1 MTEET
6 QLDSTRSI
14 VAEPLL
20 PTVES
25 MENESMSNES
35 MSAEIKS
42 AEIKSAEMK
51 SAEMNPPTDSVPNPE
66 ETPTAQTI
74 DVESE
79 NFMLDPD
86 VEPFDLSPDASAP
99 DEEIEVS
106 TQSDPQTSTQ
116 ATGSQGT
123 IAELSQSIE
132 SLKAQLEDR
141 STQYMRLA
149 ADFENFRKRT
159 QKEKEEQEQQVKC
172 STVKELLPVVDN
184 FERARTQLK
193 PQTESEM
200 VIHKSYQ
207 GVYRQLVDA
216 MKKLGVSA
224 MSAEGQEFDPNL
236 HEAVMREATDAYP
249 EGAILEE
256 LMRGYVLGDRVLRHA
271 MVKVATA
278 PDSDPASD
286 SEDS

>member
-1 MTEET
+1 MNMTEEI
-6 QLDSTRSI
+6 QLDSTQTS
-14 VAEPLL
+14 VAASFS

-25 MENESMSNES
+25 MESEP
-35 MSAEIKS
+35 MSAETNLS
-42 AEIKSAEMK
+42 AETN
-51 SAEMNPPTDSVPNPE
+51 EMNPPIDSVPYPE
-66 ETPTAQTI
+66 ETVTAQSG
-74 DVESE
+74 DPVEAESQ
-79 NFMLDPD
+79 NFTLDPD
-86 VEPFDLSPDASAP
+86 IETFDLSPDAVATVG
-99 DEEIEVS
+99 EA
-106 TQSDPQTSTQ
+106 STQ
-116 ATGSQGT
+116 ANAPSDAQSLGLQAT
-123 IAELSQSIE
+123 IAELNQSIE

-141 STQYMRLA
+141 SAQYTRLA
-149 ADFENFRKRT
+149 ADFDNFRKRT

-172 STVKELLPVVDN
+172 STVKEMLPVVDN

-249 EGAILEE
+249 EGAIMEE

-271 MVKVATA
+271 MVKVAAA
-278 PDSDPASD
+278 PETDNASD
-286 SEDS
+286 SDSVSG

>member
-1 MTEET
+1 MTEAI
-6 QLDSTRSI
+6 QLDSAQMSI
-14 VAEPLL
+14 AESFS

-25 MENESMSNES
+25 MESEP
-35 MSAEIKS
+35 MSAETNLS
-42 AEIKSAEMK
+42 AETNEI
-51 SAEMNPPTDSVPNPE
+51 NPPTDSVPCPE
-66 ETPTAQTI
+66 ETVTAQSG
-74 DVESE
+74 DPVEAESQ
-79 NFMLDPD
+79 NFTLDPD
-86 VEPFDLSPDASAP
+86 VETFDLSPDAVATVGEAAQANAP
-99 DEEIEVS
+99 SDA
-106 TQSDPQTSTQ
+106 QSPALQ
-116 ATGSQGT
+116 AT
-123 IAELSQSIE
+123 IAELNQSIE

-141 STQYMRLA
+141 STQYTRLA
-149 ADFENFRKRT
+149 ADFDNFRKRT

-172 STVKELLPVVDN
+172 STVKEMLPVVDN

-236 HEAVMREATDAYP
+236 HEAVMREATDVYP
-249 EGAILEE
+249 EGAIMEE

-271 MVKVATA
+271 MVKVAAA
-278 PDSDPASD
+278 PETDSASESD
-286 SEDS
+286 SVSG

>member
-1 MTEET
+1 MSAET
-6 QLDSTRSI
+6 K
-14 VAEPLL
+14 
-20 PTVES
+20 
-25 MENESMSNES
+25 
-35 MSAEIKS
+35 SAEIKS

-51 SAEMNPPTDSVPNPE
+51 SAETNLETNLSAEMNPPTDSAPNSE
-66 ETPTAQTI
+66 ETVTAQSGEQVEAESQNFTLDS
-74 DVESE
+74 DVET
-79 NFMLDPD
+79 
-86 VEPFDLSPDASAP
+86 FDLSPDAVATV
-99 DEEIEVS
+99 EEA
-106 TQSDPQTSTQ
+106 STQ
-116 ATGSQGT
+116 ANAAGAQPAGIQDT
-123 IAELSQSIE
+123 IAELNQSID

-172 STVKELLPVVDN
+172 STVKEMLPVVDN

-216 MKKLGVSA
+216 MKKLGVSV

-249 EGAILEE
+249 EGAIMEE

-271 MVKVATA
+271 MVKVAAA
-278 PDSDPASD
+278 PDDNTSESDATSG
-286 SEDS
+286 

>member
-6 QLDSTRSI
+6 QLDPSQAI
-14 VAEPLL
+14 VAESSS
-20 PTVES
+20 PTVER
-25 MENESMSNES
+25 MENEPM
-35 MSAEIKS
+35 
-42 AEIKSAEMK
+42 SAEMK
-51 SAEMNPPTDSVPNPE
+51 SAETNLPSEMNPPTDSVPNSE
-66 ETPTAQTI
+66 ETPTAQTV

-79 NFMLDPD
+79 SFTLDPD
-86 VEPFDLSPDASAP
+86 VESFDLNPDASAT
-99 DEEIEVS
+99 DEEAEAS
-106 TQSDPQTSTQ
+106 TQSDDSTHQTTSSQ
-116 ATGSQGT
+116 AT
-123 IAELSQSIE
+123 IAELNQSIE

-159 QKEKEEQEQQVKC
+159 QKEKEDQEQQVKC

-193 PQTESEM
+193 PQTEAEM

-236 HEAVMREATDAYP
+236 HEAVMREATDAYA
-249 EGAILEE
+249 EGAIMEE

-271 MVKVATA
+271 MVKVAAA
-278 PDSDPASD
+278 PDSENASEAEEV
-286 SEDS
+286 SG

>member
-6 QLDSTRSI
+6 QRHLSEAI
-14 VAEPLL
+14 GAESFSSPI
-20 PTVES
+20 EH
-25 MENESMSNES
+25 MENESKFAAME
-35 MSAEIKS
+35 SAEM
-42 AEIKSAEMK
+42 ESAEMK
-51 SAEMNPPTDSVPNPE
+51 SAETNLPELNPPTDSVPNSE
-66 ETPTAQTI
+66 ETLTVQTV
-74 DVESE
+74 DAESE
-79 NFMLDPD
+79 NFTLDPD
-86 VEPFDLSPDASAP
+86 VEPFDLSPDASAT
-99 DEEIEVS
+99 DEEIEAA
-106 TQSDPQTSTQ
+106 TQSGAQSSPQTAGLQ
-116 ATGSQGT
+116 AT
-123 IAELSQSIE
+123 IAELNQSIE
-132 SLKAQLEDR
+132 SLKSQLEDR

-159 QKEKEEQEQQVKC
+159 QKEKEEQEEQVKC

-193 PQTESEM
+193 PQTEPEM

-249 EGAILEE
+249 EGAIMEE

-271 MVKVATA
+271 MVKVAAA
-278 PDSDPASD
+278 PDADNASE
-286 SEDS
+286 SE

>member
-1 MTEET
+1 
-6 QLDSTRSI
+6 
-14 VAEPLL
+14 
-20 PTVES
+20 
-25 MENESMSNES
+25 
-35 MSAEIKS
+35 MSAETNLS
-42 AEIKSAEMK
+42 AETN
-51 SAEMNPPTDSVPNPE
+51 EMNPPTDSVPYPE
-66 ETPTAQTI
+66 ETVTAQSG
-74 DVESE
+74 DPVEAESQ
-79 NFMLDPD
+79 NFTLDPD
-86 VEPFDLSPDASAP
+86 VETFDLSPDAVATVGEASDQANA
-99 DEEIEVS
+99 
-106 TQSDPQTSTQ
+106 QSDFQSDAQSPSLQ
-116 ATGSQGT
+116 AT
-123 IAELSQSIE
+123 IAELNQSIE

-172 STVKELLPVVDN
+172 STVKEMLPVVDN

-249 EGAILEE
+249 EGAIMEE

-271 MVKVATA
+271 MVKVAAA
-278 PDSDPASD
+278 PETDNASD
-286 SEDS
+286 SDSVSG